1 MNNYGFFPVSTAI
14 FEDVERILN
23 NSLKTVKT
31 QYPTNIID
39 LFHKGYKIEIALAGF
54 SKEDI
59 SVEVNGNKLDVNV
72 SVPSRLIVNE
82 DDGDACYIKHGI
94 SYREMSQSFNIGEK
108 IDVSNISVEFVDGL
122 LTINLPIKRE
132 TEINNRKIEIK

>member
-1 MNNYGFFPVSTAI
+1 MNNYGFFPITTTV
-14 FEDVERILN
+14 FKNVERVLN
-23 NSLKTVKT
+23 DSLKTENT

-72 SVPSRLIVNE
+72 SVPST
-82 DDGDACYIKHGI
+82 
-94 SYREMSQSFNIGEK
+94 SFNAEIIAIPFGE
-108 IDVSNISVEFVDGL
+108 S
-122 LTINLPIKRE
+122 LTKSIQASTFGSILPFAK
-132 TEINNRKIEIK
+132 